1 MSGRRSRRIRDG
13 GVSDDL
19 RRSRNF
25 LALLGQL
32 VDAEQDGDFEDHLFD
47 PGAFQPTKGS
57 LRTALDLKPPSA
69 SPASNE
75 PKPVQETEPA
85 AEPEPTPEPEVKPE
99 PIEVSPP
106 DLPEEPAPEE
116 PAAEPELEIAA
127 EQEPEPTPEPEV
139 KPEPTDASEDRAAII
154 QLHPPAPAPEPEA
167 AHEPDIEPEVEAEG
181 QDAADEITLLELI
194 AYANA
199 LHTSH
204 PLAEGL
210 ESISLRRIL
219 RGLDSAGVLVEAV
232 GTGSLTQAKS
242 LLSAR
247 HRTLK
252 TLLDTAQQEATAA
265 GAPGD
270 LPDEDQGLIRRLNSL
285 VAGQAEQ
292 LEDVHSQIYI
302 SVTEAQV
309 ITDAVVDLGNQ
320 VTQHEDALLA
330 QVAVVKGLEAH
341 ITRYHLLRAH
351 SIEQRAANDKKRD
364 GFVTQMRTIT
374 ARIDTL
380 HAQMRSAITAAE
392 SKLSERQTLNLTT
405 RKPRDRA
412 KRGITQLRAQV
423 SAVEL
428 LGARVPDDLL
438 EQIEGLIQPLDLSLR
453 LWKRSTPPLE
463 TPELSMEVEEA
474 LKELEDIKGRVI
486 ALLSA
491 PEGPFLGRETRE
503 LELRKLLLITMELVI
518 PEGNETTGSKK
529 SVPHRGYKT
538 AHYLNA
544 LLHLG
549 YITQAEVDLEE
560 EEKNLMNWAKLERK
574 RKTNPKLKY
583 AKGHGRRTRGM
594 NWHSFNL
601 TQHGHDLAQ
610 EHLNE
615 LRDRAA
621 FTVAIKR
628 AFKHV
633 LPKHW
638 Q

>member
-57 LRTALDLKPPSA
+57 LQTVLGLKPPSV
-69 SPASNE
+69 SPASDE
-75 PKPVQETEPA
+75 PKPDEQAEPT
-85 AEPEPTPEPEVKPE
+85 AEPEPTPEPEVEPE

-106 DLPEEPAPEE
+106 DLPEETAPEE
-116 PAAEPELEIAA
+116 PAAEPELKIAA
-127 EQEPEPTPEPEV
+127 EQEPKPTPEPEV
-139 KPEPTDASEDRAAII
+139 EPEPTDASEDRAAII

-219 RGLDSAGVLVEAV
+219 RGLDSAGILVEAV
-232 GTGSLTQAKS
+232 GTGSFRQAKG

-252 TLLDTAQQEATAA
+252 TLLDTAQKEMTDT

-270 LPDEDQGLIRRLNSL
+270 LPDEDQGLIRRLSSL
-285 VAGQAEQ
+285 VAGQTEQ
-292 LEDVHSQIYI
+292 LADVHTQIYT
-302 SVTEAQV
+302 SVADAQA

-341 ITRYHLLRAH
+341 ITRYHLLRAN
-351 SIEQRAANDKKRD
+351 SPEERVRNDGKRD
-364 GFVTQMRTIT
+364 DFVKQMRTIT

-380 HAQMRSAITAAE
+380 HAQMRSAITAAK

-428 LGARVPDDLL
+428 LGTRVPDDLL

-463 TPELSMEVEEA
+463 TLELSVEVEEA
-474 LKELEDIKGRVI
+474 LEELDGIKGRVI

-518 PEGNETTGSKK
+518 PEGNETTGSGKE
-529 SVPHRGYKT
+529 VPHRGYKPT
-538 AHYLNA
+538 HYLNA
-544 LLHLG
+544 LLELK
-549 YITQAEVDLEE
+549 YITRDELELE
-560 EEKNLMNWAKLERK
+560 RELINWAKLERK
-574 RKTNPKLKY
+574 RKVNPKLKY
-583 AKGHGRRTRGM
+583 AKGHGRKSRGK
-594 NWHSFNL
+594 NWHSYNL
-601 TQHGHDLAQ
+601 TQDGHDLAQ
-610 EHLNE
+610 EYLRE

-621 FTVAIKR
+621 FTTAIRR
-628 AFKHV
+628 AFKKV
-633 LPKHW
+633 LPNYW